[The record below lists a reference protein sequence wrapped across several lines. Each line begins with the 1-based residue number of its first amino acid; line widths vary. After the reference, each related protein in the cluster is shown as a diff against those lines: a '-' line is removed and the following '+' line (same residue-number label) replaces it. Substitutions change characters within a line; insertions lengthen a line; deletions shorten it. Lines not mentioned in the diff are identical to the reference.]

1 VAAYVGQ
8 PGVILRR
15 IPVDDQRP
23 AELKTMDR
31 RNFLKKAGYVGAGVA
46 ALGLAACTE
55 DGATATTGDPDLDDA
70 IATNGLPELNWE
82 IATSWPTALD
92 TIFGGAVTFSEAVTA
107 MTGGKFT
114 ITARAAG
121 ELVPGLEI
129 LQSVQAGSIDGGH
142 TASYYYRGLAEV
154 VAFGTA
160 LPFGLTDRQQ
170 NAWLYDAGGLEML
183 QEIYRERFGVIQFPA
198 GNTGVQMGG
207 WFNKEINSTS
217 DLQALVMR
225 IPGLG
230 GAVMERLGVTVQVIA
245 GGEIFQA
252 LQTGTVDAAEWVGPY
267 DDQQLDFQSVAQFYY
282 YPGWWE
288 PGPSLEVQFPVEAYD
303 GLPEEY
309 KAVIQ
314 SAAAHANVSMMSR
327 YDALNPPAM
336 QDILDNS
343 DVQVLPFPDDVMG
356 AAEEAAFELYE
367 ENANADEDF
376 RSVLDS
382 WTAFRS
388 QVQSW
393 HAFAERAMINYES
406 QV

>member
-1 VAAYVGQ
+1 
-8 PGVILRR
+8 
-15 IPVDDQRP
+15 
-23 AELKTMDR
+23 
-31 RNFLKKAGYVGAGVA
+31 
-46 ALGLAACTE
+46 
-55 DGATATTGDPDLDDA
+55 
-70 IATNGLPELNWE
+70 
-82 IATSWPTALD
+82 
-92 TIFGGAVTFSEAVTA
+92 
-107 MTGGKFT
+107 
-114 ITARAAG
+114 
-121 ELVPGLEI
+121 
-129 LQSVQAGSIDGGH
+129 
-142 TASYYYRGLAEV
+142 